1 MLQRGLFGEG
11 RIMKKIKVNLGKNS
25 YNILIC
31 SDELNKLGPCLKRL
45 NIGNDAVIIT
55 NVKIKKLFGNKLE
68 KQLVSNG
75 FSVRFETIP
84 DGEKAKSEKE
94 CMRLLNNISKIDT
107 LRRVFII
114 ALGGGVTGDLAGFT
128 ASVYKRGIPYV
139 QVPTTLLS
147 QVDSAIG
154 GKTAIDLN
162 AGKNLVGAFY
172 QPKLV
177 FSDTSFLRSLPEKE
191 MISGLAEAIKYG
203 IIKSPD
209 LFNFIETNYTKILRY
224 DKKCLQRVVYEC
236 SFIKAGIVEKDE
248 MDNKNIRVVLNLGHT
263 IGHAIEAAISYRKVY
278 NHGQAVALGILS
290 SVYIARKMGL
300 LAEKSSRR
308 ITNVIKNV
316 GLPVKL
322 KDVSLKNILSAQ
334 SHDKKFIHGKN
345 RFVLPVK
352 IGKVI
357 IKESIPEYMV
367 KDAIEGLYESK
378 KR

>member
-1 MLQRGLFGEG
+1 MQ
-11 RIMKKIKVNLGKNS
+11 KIKVNLGKNS

-45 NIGNDAVIIT
+45 NIGNDAVIVT
-55 NVKIKKLFGNKLE
+55 NVKIKKLFGNKLK
-68 KQLVSNG
+68 KQLVSSG
-75 FSVRFETIP
+75 FNVKFETIH

-107 LRRVFII
+107 LRRLFII

-139 QVPTTLLS
+139 HVPTTLLS

-154 GKTAIDLN
+154 GKTAIDLS

-177 FSDTSFLRSLPEKE
+177 FSDSSFLKSLPEKE
-191 MISGLAEAIKYG
+191 IISGLAEAIKYG
-203 IIKSPD
+203 IIKSPH
-209 LFNFIETNYTKILRY
+209 LFSFIEKNYKKILKY
-224 DKKCLQRVVYEC
+224 DKKCLQRIIYEC
-236 SFIKAGIVEKDE
+236 SFIKARIVEKDE

-263 IGHAIEAAISYRKVY
+263 IGHAIEAAVSYHKVY

-290 SVYIARKMGL
+290 SVYIARKMNL
-300 LAEKSSRR
+300 LTEKSSHR
-308 ITNVIKNV
+308 IANVIKNV

-322 KDVSLKNILSAQ
+322 KNVNLKNILLAQ
-334 SHDKKFIHGKN
+334 SHDKKFIHGRN
-345 RFVLPVK
+345 RFVLPLK

-357 IKESIPEYMV
+357 VKESVPEHIV
-367 KDAIEGLYESK
+367 KDAIKGLYESK

>member
-1 MLQRGLFGEG
+1 MGWERGFEKEY
-11 RIMKKIKVNLGKNS
+11 IMKKIRVNLGKNS

-68 KQLVSNG
+68 KQLISSG

-177 FSDTSFLRSLPEKE
+177 FSDMSFLRSLPEKE

-209 LFNFIETNYTKILRY
+209 LFNFIEKNYTKILRY

-236 SFIKAGIVEKDE
+236 SFVKAGIVEKDE

-278 NHGQAVALGILS
+278 NHGQAVALGMLS

-357 IKESIPEYMV
+357 VKESVPEYMV

>member
-1 MLQRGLFGEG
+1 
-11 RIMKKIKVNLGKNS
+11 MKKIKVNLGKNS
-25 YNILIC
+25 YDILIC
-31 SDELNKLGPCLKRL
+31 SNELNKLGPCLKRL
-45 NIGNDAVIIT
+45 NIGRDAIIVT
-55 NVKIKKLFGNKLE
+55 NANLKKLFGNKIERL
-68 KQLVSNG
+68 LVSNG
-75 FSVRFETIP
+75 FSVKFETIP

-114 ALGGGVTGDLAGFT
+114 ALGGGVVGDLAGFA

-139 QVPTTLLS
+139 QIPTTLLS

-154 GKTAIDLN
+154 GKTAIDLS

-177 FSDTSFLRSLPEKE
+177 FSDISFLKSLPAKE
-191 MISGLAEAIKYG
+191 IISGLAEAVKYG
-203 IIKSPD
+203 IINSPD
-209 LFNFIETNYTKILRY
+209 LFSFIEKNYRKILKN
-224 DKKCLQRVVYEC
+224 DKKCMQRVVYKC
-236 SFIKAGIVEKDE
+236 SFAKARIVEKDE

-263 IGHAIEAAISYRKVY
+263 IGHAIEAAISYRKSY
-278 NHGQAVALGILS
+278 NHGQAVALGLVS
-290 SVYIARKMGL
+290 SVYIAEKMGL
-300 LAEKSSRR
+300 LTENNSRR
-308 ITNVIKNV
+308 IKNVIKNV
-316 GLPVKL
+316 GLPIKL

-357 IKESIPEYMV
+357 VKESVPEHMV
-367 KDAIEGLYESK
+367 RDAIQKLYESK

>member
-1 MLQRGLFGEG
+1 
-11 RIMKKIKVNLGKNS
+11 MKKIKVNLGKNS

-31 SDELNKLGPCLKRL
+31 SDELDKFGPCLKRL

-55 NVKIKKLFGNKLE
+55 NVKIKKLFGNKFE
-68 KQLVSNG
+68 KHLVSSG

-94 CMRLLNNISKIDT
+94 CMKLLNNISKIDT

-154 GKTAIDLN
+154 GKTAIDMN

-191 MISGLAEAIKYG
+191 MISGLAEVIKYG

-209 LFNFIETNYTKILRY
+209 LFNFIEKNYTRILKY

-236 SFIKAGIVEKDE
+236 SFVKAGIVEKDE

-357 IKESIPEYMV
+357 VKESIPEYMV